1 MRSSEPGGD
10 IAISVGGDMSGQIS
24 IGKNVVQ
31 IREVPAPGSNRKIKV
46 LFLAA
51 NPDYTSPLLLGE
63 EVRRIEA
70 EVRAAEWRDSV
81 EFVSKW
87 AVQPDDLQRAL
98 LEHRPQILHFSGHGS
113 PAGDLLL
120 EPGMD
125 ASPQGLPGRDRDLV
139 VAESLPAPVSLSA
152 LVGLIRT
159 LKDNLKVIV
168 LNACFSE
175 SQAAA
180 LAECVDGAIGMR
192 EEIGDR
198 AALIFSSAFY
208 RAIGY
213 GRSLQVAFD
222 LGINAIQLARLR
234 VDATPRLFTRAGID
248 ASKIILIGP

>member
-1 MRSSEPGGD
+1 MKRSERGGGITIRCAGD
-10 IAISVGGDMSGQIS
+10 LGGQIAIGNHIEQTRGLHTRSD
-24 IGKNVVQ
+24 
-31 IREVPAPGSNRKIKV
+31 RKIKV

-70 EVRAAEWRDSV
+70 EVRASEWRDAL

-87 AVQPDDLQRAL
+87 SVQPDDLQRAL

-120 EPGMD
+120 EPGMEATQP
-125 ASPQGLPGRDRDLV
+125 ASCGRDRELM
-139 VAESLPAPVSLSA
+139 AGGSLPAPVSLSV

-159 LKDNLKVIV
+159 LKDNLRIIV

-180 LAECVDGAIGMR
+180 LAECVDGAIGVR
-192 EEIGDR
+192 AEIGDR
-198 AALIFSSAFY
+198 AALIFSAAFY

-213 GRSLQVAFD
+213 GRSVQVAFD
-222 LGINAIQLARLR
+222 LGINAMQLARLR
-234 VDATPRLFTRAGID
+234 VDAAPRLFTRAGMD
-248 ASKIILIGP
+248 ASKIMLVAP